1 MAHSETGKPQH
12 EVIGVVPI
20 KSVSQRVQG
29 KNFRPLGGR
38 PLFHYILEAARQAG
52 LDRVFVNTDDPGAA
66 GYARANGLGVIDRPA
81 YLSADSANGNDLL
94 LYDAS
99 QVTADIYVQLFA
111 TAPFL
116 SPATIRRAVSILK
129 EDPECDSVFTVNAI
143 YSWFW
148 FDGRPVN
155 YDPQVLPRSQDAK
168 PVIRETTGLYAI
180 RRESL
185 LARRCR
191 IGARPRHLVVDEIEG
206 LDIDTEF
213 DFRFGEF
220 LLQSGRAKSPFA
232 EAPAP

>member
-1 MAHSETGKPQH
+1 MTEARTY
-12 EVIGVVPI
+12 EVVGVVPI
-20 KSVSQRVQG
+20 KSVSQRVRG
-29 KNFRPLGGR
+29 KNFRPLDGR
-38 PLFHYILEAARQAG
+38 PLFHYILESARHAG
-52 LDRVFVNTDDPGAA
+52 LDQVFVNTDDAGAA
-66 GYARANGLGVIDRPA
+66 EYARAQGMGVIDRPA
-81 YLSADSANGNDLL
+81 YLSADTANGNDLL

-99 QVTADIYVQLFA
+99 QVAAAIYVQLFA

-116 SPATIRRAVSILK
+116 SAETIRNAVTILK
-129 EDPECDSVFTVNAI
+129 EDRACDSVFTVNTI

-148 FDGRPVN
+148 FDGQPVN

-185 LARRCR
+185 LARKCR
-191 IGARPRHLVVDEIEG
+191 IGSSPRQLIVNEIEG

-220 LLQSGRAKSPFA
+220 LLQSGQARSPFGKTGS
-232 EAPAP
+232 

>member
-1 MAHSETGKPQH
+1 MPNSEIVYGA
-12 EVIGVVPI
+12 VGVVPI

-29 KNFRPLGGR
+29 KNFRPLAGR
-38 PLFHYILEAARQAG
+38 PLFHYILDAARRAG

-66 GYARANGLGVIDRPA
+66 EYARANGMGVIDRPA
-81 YLSADSANGNDLL
+81 YLSADAANGNDLL

-99 QVTADIYVQLFA
+99 QVSAEIYVQLFA

-116 SPATIRRAVSILK
+116 SADTIRRAVSLLA
-129 EDPECDSVFTVNAI
+129 EDPACDSVFTVNTI

-148 FDGRPVN
+148 FDGQPVN

-168 PVIRETTGLYAI
+168 PIVRETTGLYAI
-180 RRESL
+180 RRDSL

-191 IGARPRHLVVDEIEG
+191 IGRSPRQLIVDEIEG

-220 LLQSGRAKSPFA
+220 LLQSGQAKSPFQDPRA
-232 EAPAP
+232 